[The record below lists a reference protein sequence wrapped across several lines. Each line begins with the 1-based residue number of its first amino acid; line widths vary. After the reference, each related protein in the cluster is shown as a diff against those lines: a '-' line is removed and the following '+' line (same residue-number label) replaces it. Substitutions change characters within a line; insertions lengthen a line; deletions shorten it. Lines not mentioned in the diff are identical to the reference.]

1 MNQVEALAALAVE
14 TWKLQATLRR
24 SATDL
29 AEEKRA
35 RVEAQLRYSGGQLER
50 ILAEADL
57 RLVTFDG
64 EEFSAELPV
73 SPVNAEDLKGAKMTF
88 IDQTLE
94 PTVVAAGSVVR
105 IGRVLL
111 RGQ

>member
-14 TWKLQATLRR
+14 NWKLQATLGR
-24 SATDL
+24 SVTDL

-35 RVEAQLRYSGGQLER
+35 RVEAQLRYSRGQLER
-50 ILAEADL
+50 ILAEADVSL
-57 RLVTFDG
+57 ITFDG

-73 SPVNAEDLKGAKMTF
+73 SPVNAEDFEGAEVTF
-88 IDQTLE
+88 VDQTLE
-94 PTVVAAGSVVR
+94 PTVIAAGSVIRV
-105 IGRVLL
+105 GRVLL